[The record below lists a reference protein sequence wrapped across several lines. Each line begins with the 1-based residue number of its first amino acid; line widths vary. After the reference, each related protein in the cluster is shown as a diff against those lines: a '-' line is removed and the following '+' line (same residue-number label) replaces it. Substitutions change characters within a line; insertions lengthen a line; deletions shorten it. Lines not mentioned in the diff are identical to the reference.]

1 MQMKEIIVKD
11 GESNLRLDRLL
22 VRWFPSLS
30 RRSCREFIAAST
42 VLVNGHKVKKGA
54 RVSAGDIVGVSESI
68 ERFFADFTPA
78 PSDSVKLDVIYRD
91 ERLLAVDKPP
101 GIDTAPIRQSDTR
114 TVLSGALHLEKKLM
128 NVEGWK
134 KRESGLL
141 YRLDRDVSG
150 IVLLALDMQSFRRLQ
165 SDSRRGLVRKTYLAV
180 VDNAGSEVLKRQ
192 GTVTAGKPRFQGRRK
207 TIAFDDIVFHPDKTL
222 DDVLRSQDRNRKPAG
237 RAGRTGPE
245 ADREKIFMSRI
256 KPLCHC
262 ASGTLLE
269 IEIMRAF
276 RHQIR
281 GTLAA
286 LGHPV
291 AGDEA
296 YGSKNASKTCGADGD
311 GLGGGIMLH
320 CWKVALPH
328 PGDGGNGGGEK
339 TSLELESGP
348 VRITA
353 YDKKFG
359 HGSIIAGSR

>member
-1 MQMKEIIVKD
+1 MQMKEITVKD

-30 RRSCREFIAAST
+30 RRSCREFIARSP

-54 RVSAGDIVGVSESI
+54 RVSAGDVVGVSESI
-68 ERFFADFTPA
+68 ERFFADFTPV
-78 PSDSVKLDVIYRD
+78 PSESVKLDVIYRD

-101 GIDTAPIRQSDTR
+101 GIDTAPIRQSDTQ
-114 TVLSGALHLEKKLM
+114 TVLSGALHLEKKLLD
-128 NVEGWK
+128 VKGWK

-150 IVLLALDMQSFRRLQ
+150 VVLLALDMQCFRRLQ

-180 VDNAGSEVLKRQ
+180 VDNAGSEVLNRP
-192 GTVTAGKPRFQGRRK
+192 GTVTAGRPRFQGRLK
-207 TIAFDDIVFHPDKTL
+207 TITFDDITFHPDKTL
-222 DDVLRSQDRNRKPAG
+222 DDVLLPHDRNRKPGG
-237 RAGRTGPE
+237 RAGGTGPE
-245 ADREKIFMSRI
+245 AEAGREKIFMSRI

-262 ASGTLLE
+262 ASGTLVE

-291 AGDEA
+291 AGDET
-296 YGSKNASKTCGADGD
+296 YGSKNAPKTCGTDGD
-311 GLGGGIMLH
+311 GMGGGIMLH
-320 CWKVALPH
+320 CWKVALRH

-339 TSLELESGP
+339 KSLKLESPP

-353 YDKKFG
+353 YDEKLADLKL
-359 HGSIIAGSR
+359 